1 MENKLQPSEPG
12 ALQGNAH
19 AATFNLPGDGNTLV
33 AHTDAVYNNFSMVL
47 LNGNSTLDGDLGT
60 TVEINPNYYNLI
72 VVGDASLVP
81 NGCVFIKKDEAIT
94 QSTTSEIKEAYA
106 SLSPE
111 AIAKVKTFP
120 ALIATRNHYYN
131 KTDAGH
137 KAIYGVITGIEVQD
151 NGIKVSYQM
160 LNPVP
165 QQRLNELV
173 QELSIENAPCCN
185 ELDNTHWAI
194 KHTNL
199 IKVLQDAGVQI
210 LHY

>member
-12 ALQGNAH
+12 ALQENTQ

-33 AHTDAVYNNFSMVL
+33 AHTDAVYNSFNMVL
-47 LNGNSTLDGDLGT
+47 LNGNSSLDGDLGT

-94 QSTTSEIKEAYA
+94 QSTTVEIKETYA

-120 ALIATRNHYYN
+120 ALIATKNHYYN
-131 KTDAGH
+131 KTDAEH